1 MNSQDSKLFK
11 KKFIDCNLT
20 KKMPHMKKIVVNIF
34 LIFNLLNLYS
44 QDRRVITTAVP
55 FLMISA
61 DARASGLGEQGVA
74 TSPDAFSQ
82 HWNPAKYVFLENK
95 SGVGVSYTPYLSKL
109 VSDVFLANLN
119 YYNVIDERSSWSTS
133 FKYFSLGDIDILQNP
148 QDIPYL
154 ENPNEFT
161 LDASYIL
168 KLNDNFSMGVTG
180 RYLMSDVKLQSVDSD
195 SSSAS
200 SFAVDISGF
209 YQSDERAYENFNGLW
224 RFGFNISNMGPKMKY
239 EELGKNN
246 FIPTN
251 LKLGSAFDFIFD
263 SSNKL
268 SINLELNKL
277 LVPSPSV
284 PIYNSND
291 QIIGYNQADVT
302 FLSGLFKSFGDAPD
316 GFSEELK
323 EITLSLGLE
332 YTYNDSFALRVGYF
346 GENEDKGARKYV
358 TFGTGFSLE
367 EIDLDLS
374 YLLSSSSVISPL
386 ENTLRFSFTYNF
398 N

>member
-1 MNSQDSKLFK
+1 MRITF
-11 KKFIDCNLT
+11 LT
-20 KKMPHMKKIVVNIF
+20 LI
-34 LIFNLLNLYS
+34 LIFNSFNLFS

-74 TSPDAFSQ
+74 TTPDAFSQ
-82 HWNPAKYVFLENK
+82 HWNPAKYVFIENK
-95 SGVGVSYTPYLSKL
+95 SGIGVSYTPYLSKL

-119 YYNVIDERSSWSTS
+119 YYNVINERSSWSTS

-148 QDIPYL
+148 QDVPYL
-154 ENPNEFT
+154 ETPNEFT

-168 KLNDNFSMGVTG
+168 KLNDNFSMGVTA
-180 RYLMSDVKLQSVDSD
+180 RFLMSDVKLQSLDSD

-209 YQSDERAYENFNGLW
+209 FQSDEKAYENFNGIW
-224 RFGFNISNMGPKMKY
+224 RAGFNISNMGPKMKY

-251 LKLGSAFDFIFD
+251 LKIGSAFDFIFD

-268 SINLELNKL
+268 SLNLELNKL
-277 LVPSPSV
+277 LVPSPSI
-284 PIYNSND
+284 PLYNSND
-291 QIIGYNQADVT
+291 QIIGYNQEDVS
-302 FLSGLFKSFGDAPD
+302 FLSGLFKSFGDAPG

-323 EITLSLGLE
+323 EITLALGFE
-332 YTYNDSFALRVGYF
+332 YLYNDSFALRLGYF
-346 GENEDKGARKYV
+346 GENEDKGARKYI
-358 TFGTGFSLE
+358 TFGTGFRLDD
-367 EIDLDLS
+367 IKIDLS
-374 YLLSSSSVISPL
+374 YLLSTSDIISPL

>member
-1 MNSQDSKLFK
+1 MR
-11 KKFIDCNLT
+11 
-20 KKMPHMKKIVVNIF
+20 NIF
-34 LIFNLLNLYS
+34 LILIIIISSFNLHS

-74 TSPDAFSQ
+74 TTPDAFSQ
-82 HWNPAKYVFLENK
+82 HWNPAKYVFIENK

-119 YYNVIDERSSWSTS
+119 YYNVINDRSSWSTS

-148 QDIPYL
+148 QDVPYL

-180 RYLMSDVKLQSVDSD
+180 RFLMSDVKLQSVDSD

-209 YQSDERAYENFNGLW
+209 FQSDERAYENFNGIW
-224 RFGFNISNMGPKMKY
+224 RAGFNISNMGPRMKY

-251 LKLGSAFDFIFD
+251 LKIGSAFDFIFD

-268 SINLELNKL
+268 SLNLELNKL
-277 LVPSPSV
+277 LVPSPSIPV
-284 PIYNSND
+284 YNSND
-291 QIIGYNQADVT
+291 QIIGYNQEDIS

-316 GFSEELK
+316 GFSEEIK
-323 EITLSLGLE
+323 EITLALGLE
-332 YTYNDSFALRVGYF
+332 YLYNDSFALRVGYF
-346 GENEDKGARKYV
+346 GENEDKGARKYI
-358 TFGTGFSLE
+358 TFGTGFRLDD
-367 EIDLDLS
+367 INIDLS
-374 YLLSSSSVISPL
+374 YLLSTSNIISPL

>member
-1 MNSQDSKLFK
+1 MPLTSR
-11 KKFIDCNLT
+11 FILL
-20 KKMPHMKKIVVNIF
+20 IF
-34 LIFNLLNLYS
+34 LFFTISTTKS
-44 QDRRVITTAVP
+44 QERRVITTAVP

-82 HWNPAKYVFLENK
+82 HWNPSKYAFLENR
-95 SGVGVSYTPYLSKL
+95 SAVGVSYTPYLSKL

-119 YYNVIDERSSWSTS
+119 YYKLINDRSSWSTS
-133 FKYFSLGDIDILQNP
+133 FKYFSLGDIDILENP
-148 QDIPYL
+148 QDVPYL

-161 LDASYIL
+161 LDASYTL
-168 KLNDNFSMGVTG
+168 KLNQNFSMGVTG
-180 RYLMSDVKLQSVDSD
+180 RFLMSDVKLQNISSD

-209 YQSDERAYENFNGLW
+209 YQSDEKAYEKFNGIW
-224 RFGFNISNMGPKMKY
+224 RFGFNISNLGPRMSY
-239 EELGKNN
+239 DELGKKY

-251 LKLGSAFDFIFD
+251 FKIGSAFDFIFD
-263 SSNKL
+263 SVNKL
-268 SINLELNKL
+268 SLNLELNKL
-277 LVPSPSV
+277 LVPTPSV
-284 PIYNSND
+284 PILNSNN
-291 QIIGYNQADVT
+291 QIIGYEQADVS
-302 FLSGLFKSFGDAPD
+302 FLSGVFKSFGDAPD
-316 GFSEELK
+316 GFSEEMK

-332 YTYNDSFALRVGYF
+332 YIYNDSFALRMGYF
-346 GENEDKGARKYV
+346 GENEIKGARKYF
-358 TFGTGFSLE
+358 TFGTGFNLN

-374 YLLSSSSVISPL
+374 YLLSTSDVISPL

>member
-1 MNSQDSKLFK
+1 MPLTSR
-11 KKFIDCNLT
+11 FILL
-20 KKMPHMKKIVVNIF
+20 IF
-34 LIFNLLNLYS
+34 LFFTISTTIS
-44 QDRRVITTAVP
+44 QERRVITTAVP

-82 HWNPAKYVFLENK
+82 HWNPSKYAFLENR
-95 SGVGVSYTPYLSKL
+95 SAVGVSYTPYLSKL

-119 YYNVIDERSSWSTS
+119 YYKVINDRSSWSTS
-133 FKYFSLGDIDILQNP
+133 FKYFSLGDIDILENP
-148 QDIPYL
+148 QDVPYL

-161 LDASYIL
+161 LDASYTL
-168 KLNDNFSMGVTG
+168 KLNQNFSMGVTG
-180 RYLMSDVKLQSVDSD
+180 RFLMSDVKLQNISSD

-209 YQSDERAYENFNGLW
+209 YQSDEKAYEKFNGIW
-224 RFGFNISNMGPKMKY
+224 RFGFNISNLGPRMSY
-239 EELGKNN
+239 DELGKKY

-251 LKLGSAFDFIFD
+251 FKIGSAFDFIFD
-263 SSNKL
+263 SANKL
-268 SINLELNKL
+268 SLNLELNKL
-277 LVPSPSV
+277 LVPTPSV
-284 PIYNSND
+284 PILNSNN
-291 QIIGYNQADVT
+291 QIIGYEQADVS
-302 FLSGLFKSFGDAPD
+302 FLSGVFKSFGDAPE
-316 GFSEELK
+316 GFSEEMK

-332 YTYNDSFALRVGYF
+332 YIYNDLFALRMGYF
-346 GENEDKGARKYV
+346 GENEIKGARKYF
-358 TFGTGFSLE
+358 TFGTGFNLN

-374 YLLSSSSVISPL
+374 YLLSTSEVISPL

>member
-1 MNSQDSKLFK
+1 
-11 KKFIDCNLT
+11 
-20 KKMPHMKKIVVNIF
+20 MPYMRNIF
-34 LIFNLLNLYS
+34 LILIIINSSFNLHS

-74 TSPDAFSQ
+74 TTPDAFSQ
-82 HWNPAKYVFLENK
+82 HWNPAKYVFIENK

-119 YYNVIDERSSWSTS
+119 YYNVIDDRSSWSTS

-148 QDIPYL
+148 QDVPYL

-180 RYLMSDVKLQSVDSD
+180 RFLMSDVKLQSVDSD

-209 YQSDERAYENFNGLW
+209 FQSDERAYENFNGIW
-224 RFGFNISNMGPKMKY
+224 RAGFNISNMGPRMKY

-251 LKLGSAFDFIFD
+251 LKIGSAFDFIFD

-268 SINLELNKL
+268 SLNLELNKL
-277 LVPSPSV
+277 LVPSPSIPV
-284 PIYNSND
+284 YNSND
-291 QIIGYNQADVT
+291 QIIGYNQEDIS

-316 GFSEELK
+316 GFSEEIK
-323 EITLSLGLE
+323 EITLALGLE
-332 YTYNDSFALRVGYF
+332 YLYNDSFALRVGYF
-346 GENEDKGARKYV
+346 GENEDKGARKYI
-358 TFGTGFSLE
+358 TFGTGFSLDD
-367 EIDLDLS
+367 INIDLS
-374 YLLSSSSVISPL
+374 YLLSTSNIISPL

>member
-1 MNSQDSKLFK
+1 
-11 KKFIDCNLT
+11 
-20 KKMPHMKKIVVNIF
+20 MPHMKKIVVNIF

-82 HWNPAKYVFLENK
+82 HWNPAKYVFLDNK

-119 YYNVIDERSSWSTS
+119 YYNIIDDRSSWSTS

-277 LVPSPSV
+277 LVPSPSI

-316 GFSEELK
+316 GFNEELK

>member
-1 MNSQDSKLFK
+1 MNKNNLF
-11 KKFIDCNLT
+11 LL
-20 KKMPHMKKIVVNIF
+20 F
-34 LIFNLLNLYS
+34 LVFVFQLNFS

-74 TSPDAFSQ
+74 TTPDAFSQ
-82 HWNPAKYVFLENK
+82 HWNPSKYVFSENL

-109 VSDVFLANLN
+109 VSDVFLANIN
-119 YYNVIDERSSWSTS
+119 YFNVIDQRSAWSAS
-133 FKYFSLGDIDILQNP
+133 FKYFSLGDIDIIQNP
-148 QDIPYL
+148 QDIPLL

-161 LDASYIL
+161 LDASYSL
-168 KLNDNFSMGVTG
+168 KLSEYFSMAVTG
-180 RYLMSDVKLQSVDSD
+180 RFLMSDVKLQSVDSNSD
-195 SSSAS
+195 SAS

-209 YQSDERAYENFNGLW
+209 YQSEEKIYNNFNGIW
-224 RFGFNISNMGPKMKY
+224 RLGFNLSNIGPRMKY
-239 EELGKNN
+239 EELGKEN

-251 LKLGSAFDFIFD
+251 LKFGSAFDFIFD

-268 SINLELNKL
+268 SLNLELNKL

-291 QIIGYNQADVT
+291 EIIGYNQADVN
-302 FLSGLFKSFGDAPD
+302 FLSGIFKSFGDAPD

-323 EITLSLGLE
+323 EFTLALGME
-332 YTYNDSFALRVGYF
+332 YLYNDSFAIRAGYF
-346 GENEDKGARKYV
+346 NENENKGARKYL
-358 TFGTGFSLE
+358 TFGTGFKIN
-367 EIDLDLS
+367 EIKLDLS
-374 YLLSSSSVISPL
+374 YLLSTSSVISPL

-398 N
+398 Y

>member
-1 MNSQDSKLFK
+1 
-11 KKFIDCNLT
+11 
-20 KKMPHMKKIVVNIF
+20 MPYMKKIVVSIF
-34 LIFNLLNLYS
+34 LIFNLLNLCS

-82 HWNPAKYVFLENK
+82 HWNPAKYVFLDNK

-119 YYNVIDERSSWSTS
+119 YYNVIDDRSSWSTS

>member
-1 MNSQDSKLFK
+1 MPLTSR
-11 KKFIDCNLT
+11 FILL
-20 KKMPHMKKIVVNIF
+20 IF
-34 LIFNLLNLYS
+34 LFFTISTTKS
-44 QDRRVITTAVP
+44 QERRVITTAVP

-82 HWNPAKYVFLENK
+82 HWNPSKYAFLENR
-95 SGVGVSYTPYLSKL
+95 SAVGVSYTPYLSKL

-119 YYNVIDERSSWSTS
+119 YYKVINDRSSWSTS
-133 FKYFSLGDIDILQNP
+133 FKYFSLGDIDILENP
-148 QDIPYL
+148 QDVPYL

-161 LDASYIL
+161 LDASYTL
-168 KLNDNFSMGVTG
+168 KLNQNFSMGVTG
-180 RYLMSDVKLQSVDSD
+180 RFLMSDVKLQNISSD

-209 YQSDERAYENFNGLW
+209 YQSDEKAYEKFNGMW
-224 RFGFNISNMGPKMKY
+224 RFGFNISNLGPRMSY
-239 EELGKNN
+239 DELGKKY

-251 LKLGSAFDFIFD
+251 FKIGSAFDFIFD
-263 SSNKL
+263 SANKL
-268 SINLELNKL
+268 SLNLELNKL
-277 LVPSPSV
+277 LVPTPSV
-284 PIYNSND
+284 PILNSNN
-291 QIIGYNQADVT
+291 QIIGYEQADVS
-302 FLSGLFKSFGDAPD
+302 FLSGVFKSFGDAPD
-316 GFSEELK
+316 GFSEEMK

-332 YTYNDSFALRVGYF
+332 YIYNDSFALRMGYF
-346 GENEDKGARKYV
+346 GENEIKGARKYF
-358 TFGTGFSLE
+358 TFGTGFNLN

-374 YLLSSSSVISPL
+374 YLLSTSEVISPL

>member
-1 MNSQDSKLFK
+1 
-11 KKFIDCNLT
+11 
-20 KKMPHMKKIVVNIF
+20 MPYMRNIF
-34 LIFNLLNLYS
+34 LTLIIIFSSFNLHS

-74 TSPDAFSQ
+74 TTPDAFSQ
-82 HWNPAKYVFLENK
+82 HWNPAKYVFIENK

-119 YYNVIDERSSWSTS
+119 YYNVIDDRSSWSTS

-148 QDIPYL
+148 QDVPYL

-180 RYLMSDVKLQSVDSD
+180 RFLISDVKLQSVDSD

-209 YQSDERAYENFNGLW
+209 FQSDERAYENFNGIW
-224 RFGFNISNMGPKMKY
+224 RAGFNISNMGPRMKY

-251 LKLGSAFDFIFD
+251 LKIGSAFDFIFD

-268 SINLELNKL
+268 SLNLELNKL
-277 LVPSPSV
+277 LVPSPSIPV
-284 PIYNSND
+284 YNSNN
-291 QIIGYNQADVT
+291 QIIGYNQEDIS

-316 GFSEELK
+316 GFSEEIK
-323 EITLSLGLE
+323 EITLALGLE
-332 YTYNDSFALRVGYF
+332 YLYNDSFALRVGYF
-346 GENEDKGARKYV
+346 GENEDKGARKYI
-358 TFGTGFSLE
+358 TFGTGFSLDD
-367 EIDLDLS
+367 INIDLS
-374 YLLSSSSVISPL
+374 YLLSTSNIISPL

>member
-1 MNSQDSKLFK
+1 
-11 KKFIDCNLT
+11 
-20 KKMPHMKKIVVNIF
+20 MPYMKKIVVNIF

-82 HWNPAKYVFLENK
+82 HWNPAKYVFLDNK

-119 YYNVIDERSSWSTS
+119 YFNVIDDRSSWSTS

>member
-1 MNSQDSKLFK
+1 
-11 KKFIDCNLT
+11 
-20 KKMPHMKKIVVNIF
+20 MPYMKKIVINIF

-74 TSPDAFSQ
+74 TTPDAFSQ
-82 HWNPAKYVFLENK
+82 HWNPAKYVFLDNK

-168 KLNDNFSMGVTG
+168 KLNDNFSLGVTG

-209 YQSDERAYENFNGLW
+209 YQSSERAYENFNGLW

-323 EITLSLGLE
+323 EVTLSIGFE

>member
-1 MNSQDSKLFK
+1 MNKNNLFLL
-11 KKFIDCNLT
+11 FLGF
-20 KKMPHMKKIVVNIF
+20 VVQ
-34 LIFNLLNLYS
+34 LNFS

-74 TSPDAFSQ
+74 TTPDAFSQ
-82 HWNPAKYVFLENK
+82 HWNPSKYVFSENL

-109 VSDVFLANLN
+109 VSDVFLANIN
-119 YYNVIDERSSWSTS
+119 YFNVIDQRSAWSAS
-133 FKYFSLGDIDILQNP
+133 FKYFSLGDIDIIQNP
-148 QDIPYL
+148 QDIPLL

-161 LDASYIL
+161 FDASYSL
-168 KLNDNFSMGVTG
+168 KLSEYFSMAVTG
-180 RYLMSDVKLQSVDSD
+180 RFLMSDVKLQSVDSNSD
-195 SSSAS
+195 SAS

-209 YQSDERAYENFNGLW
+209 YQSEEKNYNNFNGIW
-224 RFGFNISNMGPKMKY
+224 RLGFNLSNIGPRMKY
-239 EELGKNN
+239 EELGKEN

-263 SSNKL
+263 PSNKL
-268 SINLELNKL
+268 SLNLELNKL

-291 QIIGYNQADVT
+291 EIIGYNQADVN
-302 FLSGLFKSFGDAPD
+302 FLSGIFKSFGDAPD

-323 EITLSLGLE
+323 EFTLAFGME
-332 YTYNDSFALRVGYF
+332 YLYNNSFAIRAGYF
-346 GENEDKGARKYV
+346 NENENKGARKYL
-358 TFGTGFSLE
+358 TFGTGFKID
-367 EIDLDLS
+367 EIKLDLS
-374 YLLSSSSVISPL
+374 YLLSTSSVISPL

-398 N
+398 Y

>member
-1 MNSQDSKLFK
+1 
-11 KKFIDCNLT
+11 
-20 KKMPHMKKIVVNIF
+20 MPYMRNIF
-34 LIFNLLNLYS
+34 LTLIIIFSSFNLHS

-74 TSPDAFSQ
+74 TTPDAFSQ
-82 HWNPAKYVFLENK
+82 HWNPAKYVFIENK

-119 YYNVIDERSSWSTS
+119 YYNVINNRSSWSTS
-133 FKYFSLGDIDILQNP
+133 FKYFSLGDIDILQSP
-148 QDIPYL
+148 QDVPYL

-180 RYLMSDVKLQSVDSD
+180 RFLMSDVKLQSVDSD

-209 YQSDERAYENFNGLW
+209 FQSDERAYENFNGIW
-224 RFGFNISNMGPKMKY
+224 RAGFNISNMGPRMKY

-251 LKLGSAFDFIFD
+251 LKIGSAFDFIFD

-268 SINLELNKL
+268 SLNLELNKL
-277 LVPSPSV
+277 LVPSPSIPV
-284 PIYNSND
+284 YNSND
-291 QIIGYNQADVT
+291 QIIGYNQEDIS

-316 GFSEELK
+316 GFSEEIK
-323 EITLSLGLE
+323 EITLALGLE
-332 YTYNDSFALRVGYF
+332 YLYNDSFALRVGYF
-346 GENEDKGARKYV
+346 GENEDKGARKYI
-358 TFGTGFSLE
+358 TFGTGFRLDD
-367 EIDLDLS
+367 INIDLS
-374 YLLSSSSVISPL
+374 YLLSTSNIISPL

>member
-1 MNSQDSKLFK
+1 
-11 KKFIDCNLT
+11 
-20 KKMPHMKKIVVNIF
+20 MKKIVINIF

-74 TSPDAFSQ
+74 TTPDAFSQ
-82 HWNPAKYVFLENK
+82 HWNPAKYVFLDNK

-119 YYNVIDERSSWSTS
+119 YYNVIDDRSSWSTS

-209 YQSDERAYENFNGLW
+209 YQSDERVYENFNGLW

-291 QIIGYNQADVT
+291 QIIGYNQADIT

>member
-1 MNSQDSKLFK
+1 
-11 KKFIDCNLT
+11 
-20 KKMPHMKKIVVNIF
+20 MPYMRNIF
-34 LIFNLLNLYS
+34 LTLIIIFSSFNLHS

-74 TSPDAFSQ
+74 TTPDAFSQ
-82 HWNPAKYVFLENK
+82 HWNPAKYVFIENK

-119 YYNVIDERSSWSTS
+119 YYNVINDRSSWSTS

-148 QDIPYL
+148 QDVPYL

-180 RYLMSDVKLQSVDSD
+180 RFLMSDVKLQSVDSD

-209 YQSDERAYENFNGLW
+209 FQSDEKAYENFNGIW
-224 RFGFNISNMGPKMKY
+224 RAGFNISNMGPRMKY

-251 LKLGSAFDFIFD
+251 LKIGSAFDFIFD

-268 SINLELNKL
+268 SLNLELNKL
-277 LVPSPSV
+277 LVPSPSIPV
-284 PIYNSND
+284 YNSND
-291 QIIGYNQADVT
+291 QIIGYNQEDIS

-316 GFSEELK
+316 GFSEEIK
-323 EITLSLGLE
+323 EITLALGLE
-332 YTYNDSFALRVGYF
+332 YLYNDSFALRVGYF
-346 GENEDKGARKYV
+346 GENEDKGARKYI
-358 TFGTGFSLE
+358 TFGTGFSLDD
-367 EIDLDLS
+367 INIDLS
-374 YLLSSSSVISPL
+374 YLLSTSNIISPL

>member
-1 MNSQDSKLFK
+1 
-11 KKFIDCNLT
+11 
-20 KKMPHMKKIVVNIF
+20 MPYMRNIF
-34 LIFNLLNLYS
+34 LTLIIIISSFNLHS

-74 TSPDAFSQ
+74 TTPDAFSQ
-82 HWNPAKYVFLENK
+82 HWNPAKYVFIENK

-109 VSDVFLANLN
+109 VKDVFLANLN
-119 YYNVIDERSSWSTS
+119 YYNVINDRSSWSTS

-148 QDIPYL
+148 QDVPYL

-180 RYLMSDVKLQSVDSD
+180 RFLMSDVKLQSVDSD

-209 YQSDERAYENFNGLW
+209 FQSDERAYENFNGIW
-224 RFGFNISNMGPKMKY
+224 RAGFNISNMGPRMKY

-251 LKLGSAFDFIFD
+251 LKIGSAFDFIFD

-268 SINLELNKL
+268 SLNLELNKL
-277 LVPSPSV
+277 LVPSPSIPV
-284 PIYNSND
+284 YNSND
-291 QIIGYNQADVT
+291 QIIGYNQEDIS

-316 GFSEELK
+316 GFSEEIK
-323 EITLSLGLE
+323 EITLALGLE
-332 YTYNDSFALRVGYF
+332 YLYNDSFALRVGYF
-346 GENEDKGARKYV
+346 GENEDKGARKYI
-358 TFGTGFSLE
+358 TFGTGFRLDD
-367 EIDLDLS
+367 INIDLS
-374 YLLSSSSVISPL
+374 YLLSTSNVISPL